1 MVDATASEGGDVLQ
15 SLPEPSKKNS
25 PIGDMPPLLGTP
37 AVAGSTS
44 AGIAGGA
51 SGGAAAVVADSVPSG
66 EKVKVTLEPL
76 NVSPGAVGEGP

>member
-1 MVDATASEGGDVLQ
+1 MVDATASDGGDVLQ
-15 SLPEPSKKNS
+15 SLPEPSKKS